1 MGRLSDEL
9 LKRAQALPGLRA
21 GFERSVV
28 AAKAQGARVYDVDN
42 VGYIDYQGGGGSAIV
57 GFANQFVLDAVRKV
71 LGNGVPDGFHVPQE
85 LELAEALG
93 KVLPWVGNWWLCRT
107 QDEAV
112 FQLLQWAR
120 ERTGKPGILMLDGGA
135 RVRIAVGA
143 ADSGSLP
150 IREVP
155 GWQVER
161 IERELATSAGRLAA
175 LVVDP
180 LMSRAGVIPAPDGV
194 LARIAAACRD
204 HGVLLLFDERV
215 SGFRVHRGGAQAL
228 SGVTPDAVVYGG
240 ALGGGFP
247 IGVVGFRAGI
257 DEPVQKGDGRMPTP
271 HPVSLAAAEAVLSI
285 LKNEAHY
292 ERVEERAI
300 QLVSGIEGLASRF
313 QRPMSVNRAGSVFA
327 LYMTAKPVTSCR
339 AAHRAD
345 ATTYWRFAEG
355 LRGEGVLLPRQPGG
369 AAFLSSAHG
378 AKDVEETLAACERV
392 LLRLHQEDLP

>member
-28 AAKAQGARVYDVDN
+28 VAKAQGARVYDPDN
-42 VGYIDYQGGGGSAIV
+42 VGYIDYQGGGGAAIV

-85 LELAEALG
+85 VELAEALG

-112 FQLLQWAR
+112 YQLLQWAR
-120 ERTGKPGILMLDGGA
+120 DTTGKPGILMLDGGA
-135 RVRIAVGA
+135 RIRIAVGG
-143 ADSGSLP
+143 ADSGSFP

-228 SGVTPDAVVYGG
+228 SGVTPDAAVYGG

-285 LKNEAHY
+285 LKNDTVY
-292 ERVEERAI
+292 ERVEERAV

-313 QRPMSVNRAGSVFA
+313 QRPITVNRVGSVFA
-327 LYMTAKPVTSCR
+327 LYVAAKPVTNCR
-339 AAHRAD
+339 AASRAD

-355 LRGEGVLLPRQPGG
+355 LRGEGILLPRQPGG

-392 LLRLHQEDLP
+392 LMRLHQEDLP

>member
-1 MGRLSDEL
+1 MGRLTEEL

-28 AAKAQGARVYDVDN
+28 AAKAQGARVYDADN
-42 VGYIDYQGGGGSAIV
+42 VGYIDYQGGGGAAIV

-112 FQLLQWAR
+112 YQLLQWAR
-120 ERTGKPGILMLDGGA
+120 DTTGKPGILMLDGGA

-194 LARIAAACRD
+194 LARIAAACHE

-228 SGVTPDAVVYGG
+228 SGVTPDAAVYGG

-247 IGVVGFRAGI
+247 IGVVGFRVGI
-257 DEPVQKGDGRMPTP
+257 DEPVQKGDDRMPTP

-313 QRPMSVNRAGSVFA
+313 QRPMTVNRVGSVFA
-327 LYMTAKPVTSCR
+327 LYMTAKPVTNCR
-339 AAHRAD
+339 AASRAD
-345 ATTYWRFAEG
+345 ATTYWRVAEG
-355 LRGEGVLLPRQPGG
+355 LRGEGVLLPRKPGG

>member
-1 MGRLSDEL
+1 LSDDCS
-9 LKRAQALPGLRA
+9 KRAQALPGLRA

-28 AAKAQGARVYDVDN
+28 VAKAQGARVYDADN
-42 VGYIDYQGGGGSAIV
+42 VGYIDYQGGGGAAIV

-85 LELAEALG
+85 VELAEALG
-93 KVLPWVGNWWLCRT
+93 QVPWVGNWWLCRT

-112 FQLLQWAR
+112 YQLLQWAR
-120 ERTGKPGILMLDGGA
+120 DTTGKPGILMLDGGA
-135 RVRIAVGA
+135 RVRIAVPA
-143 ADSGSLP
+143 ADSGSFP

-180 LMSRAGVIPAPDGV
+180 LMSRAGVNAAPDGA
-194 LARIAAACRD
+194 LASLAAACREN
-204 HGVLLLFDERV
+204 GVLLIFDERV
-215 SGFRVHRGGAQAL
+215 SGFRIHRGGAQAL
-228 SGVTPDAVVYGG
+228 SGVTPDAAVYGG

-247 IGVVGFRAGI
+247 IGVVGFRDGI
-257 DEPVQKGDGRMPTP
+257 DQPVEKGDGRMPTP

-285 LKNEAHY
+285 LKNETHY
-292 ERVEERAI
+292 ERIEERAI
-300 QLVSGIEGLASRF
+300 QLATGIEGLASRF
-313 QRPMSVNRAGSVFA
+313 QRPMTVNRVGSVFA
-327 LYMTAKPVTSCR
+327 LYMTAKPVINSR
-339 AAHRAD
+339 SAQRAD

-392 LLRLHQEDLP
+392 LMRLHQEDLP

>member
-1 MGRLSDEL
+1 MGRLTEEL

-28 AAKAQGARVYDVDN
+28 AAKAQGARVYDADN
-42 VGYIDYQGGGGSAIV
+42 VGYIDYQGGGGAAIV

-85 LELAEALG
+85 VELAEALG

-112 FQLLQWAR
+112 YQLLQWAR
-120 ERTGKPGILMLDGGA
+120 DTTGKPGILMLDGGA

-143 ADSGSLP
+143 ADSGSRP

-161 IERELATSAGRLAA
+161 IERELATSAARLAA

-228 SGVTPDAVVYGG
+228 SGVTPDAAVYGG

-285 LKNEAHY
+285 LKNETVY
-292 ERVEERAI
+292 ERVEERAV
-300 QLVSGIEGLASRF
+300 QLVSGIEALASRF
-313 QRPMSVNRAGSVFA
+313 QRPMTVNRVGSVFA
-327 LYMTAKPVTSCR
+327 LYMTAKPVTNCR
-339 AAHRAD
+339 AASRAD
-345 ATTYWRFAEG
+345 ATTYWRVAEG

>member
-28 AAKAQGARVYDVDN
+28 AAKAQGARVYDPDN
-42 VGYIDYQGGGGSAIV
+42 VGYIDYQGGGGAAIV

-85 LELAEALG
+85 VELAEALG

-112 FQLLQWAR
+112 YQLLQWAR
-120 ERTGKPGILMLDGGA
+120 DTTGKPGILMLDGGA

-143 ADSGSLP
+143 TDSGSFP

-228 SGVTPDAVVYGG
+228 SGVTPDAAVYGG

-285 LKNEAHY
+285 LKNDTVY
-292 ERVEERAI
+292 ERVEERAV

-313 QRPMSVNRAGSVFA
+313 QRPITVNRVGSVFA
-327 LYMTAKPVTSCR
+327 LYMAAKPVTNCR
-339 AAHRAD
+339 AASRAD

>member
-1 MGRLSDEL
+1 MGRLSEEL
-9 LKRAQALPGLRA
+9 LKRAQALPGLRS

-28 AAKAQGARVYDVDN
+28 ASKAQGARVYDADN

-85 LELAEALG
+85 VDLAEALG
-93 KVLPWVGNWWLCRT
+93 KALPWVGNWWLCRT
-107 QDEAV
+107 QDEAIY
-112 FQLLQWAR
+112 QLLQWAR
-120 ERTGKPGILMLDGGA
+120 ESTGKPGVLMLDGGA
-135 RVRIAVGA
+135 RVRIAPA
-143 ADSGSLP
+143 PADSGSFP
-150 IREVP
+150 IREVA
-155 GWQVER
+155 GWHVDR
-161 IERELATSAGRLAA
+161 IERELVAAAGRLAA

-180 LMSRAGVIPAPDGV
+180 LMSRAGVIAAPDGA
-194 LARIAAACRD
+194 LASLAAACREN
-204 HGVLLLFDERV
+204 GVLLLFDERV

-228 SGVTPDAVVYGG
+228 SGVTPDAAVYGG

-247 IGVVGFRAGI
+247 IGVVGFREGI
-257 DEPVQKGDGRMPTP
+257 EEPVHKGDGRMPTP

-285 LKNEAHY
+285 LRNETFY
-292 ERVEERAI
+292 ERIEERAI
-300 QLVSGIEGLASRF
+300 QLAAGFEGLSSRF
-313 QRPMSVNRAGSVFA
+313 SRPMTVNRAGSAFA
-327 LYMTAKPVTSCR
+327 LYMTAKPVIDCR
-339 AAHRAD
+339 GARRAD

-392 LLRLHQEDLP
+392 LMRLHQEDLP

>member
-28 AAKAQGARVYDVDN
+28 AAKAQGARVYDADN
-42 VGYIDYQGGGGSAIV
+42 VGYIDYQGGGGAAIV

-85 LELAEALG
+85 VELAEALG

-112 FQLLQWAR
+112 YQLLQWAR
-120 ERTGKPGILMLDGGA
+120 DTTGKPGILMLDGGA
-135 RVRIAVGA
+135 RVRIAVGG
-143 ADSGSLP
+143 ADSGSFP
-150 IREVP
+150 IREVA
-155 GWQVER
+155 GWHVDR
-161 IERELATSAGRLAA
+161 IERELVAAAGRLAA

-180 LMSRAGVIPAPDGV
+180 LMSRAGVIAAPDGA
-194 LARIAAACRD
+194 LASLAAACREN
-204 HGVLLLFDERV
+204 GVLLLFDERV

-228 SGVTPDAVVYGG
+228 SGVTPDAAVYGG

-247 IGVVGFRAGI
+247 IGVVGFREGI
-257 DEPVQKGDGRMPTP
+257 EEPVHKGDGRMPTP

-285 LKNEAHY
+285 LRNETFY
-292 ERVEERAI
+292 ERIEERAI
-300 QLVSGIEGLASRF
+300 QLAAGFEGLSSRF
-313 QRPMSVNRAGSVFA
+313 SRPMTVNRAGSAFA
-327 LYMTAKPVTSCR
+327 LYMTAKPVIDCR
-339 AAHRAD
+339 GARRAD

-392 LLRLHQEDLP
+392 LMRLHQEDLP

>member
-28 AAKAQGARVYDVDN
+28 AAKAQGARVYDADN
-42 VGYIDYQGGGGSAIV
+42 VGYIDYQGGGGAAIV

-85 LELAEALG
+85 VELAEALG

-112 FQLLQWAR
+112 YQLLQWAR
-120 ERTGKPGILMLDGGA
+120 DTTGKPGILMLDGGA

-143 ADSGSLP
+143 ANSGSFP

-228 SGVTPDAVVYGG
+228 SGVTPDAAVYGG

-285 LKNEAHY
+285 LKNDTVY
-292 ERVEERAI
+292 ERVEERAV

-313 QRPMSVNRAGSVFA
+313 QRPIAVNRVGSVFA
-327 LYMTAKPVTSCR
+327 LYMSAKPVANCR
-339 AAHRAD
+339 AASRAD
-345 ATTYWRFAEG
+345 ATMYWRFAEG